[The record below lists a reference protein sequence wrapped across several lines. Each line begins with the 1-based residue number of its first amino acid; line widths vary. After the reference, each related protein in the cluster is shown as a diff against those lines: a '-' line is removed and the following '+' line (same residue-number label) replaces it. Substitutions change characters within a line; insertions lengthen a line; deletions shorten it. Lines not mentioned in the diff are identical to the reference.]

1 MSTSG
6 GIEVEQKFRLD
17 DVAALEKRLMESGAS
32 FVSNQEEV
40 DTYLR
45 HPSRDFSQT
54 DEALRIRQIGDW
66 AVITYKGPRKKGP
79 VKVRKEIEIPI
90 VQKTLGM
97 WLDVWQSLGFEEV
110 AQVRKTR
117 RAFKLEHK
125 GRRFTI
131 TLDHVK
137 DIGDF
142 AEVELLVVDHA
153 QADLAAEAIQ
163 DVAALLELHEI
174 ERRSYL
180 SLVRG
185 SIEPP
190 VAEVH

>member
-1 MSTSG
+1 MSNSG
-6 GIEVEQKFRLD
+6 GIEVEQKFRLN
-17 DVAALEKRLMESGAS
+17 DVGALEKRLMESGAS

-66 AVITYKGPRKKGP
+66 SVITYKGPRKKGP

-90 VQKTLGM
+90 VQKTLPM
-97 WLDVWQSLGFEEV
+97 WLDVWSSLGFEEV
-110 AQVRKTR
+110 AQVRKNR
-117 RAFKLEHK
+117 RAFKLEYK
-125 GRRFTI
+125 QRRFTI

-137 DIGDF
+137 DVGDF
-142 AEVELLVVDHA
+142 AEVELVVFDQA

-163 DVAALLELHEI
+163 DVAALLELHDL

-185 SIEPP
+185 TIEPP

>member
-1 MSTSG
+1 MSNSG
-6 GIEVEQKFRLD
+6 GIEVEQKFRLN
-17 DVAALEKRLMESGAS
+17 DVGALEKRLMESGAS

-45 HPSRDFSQT
+45 HPCRDFSQT

-66 AVITYKGPRKKGP
+66 SVITYKGPRKKGP
-79 VKVRKEIEIPI
+79 VKMRKEIEIPI
-90 VQKTLGM
+90 GQKTLPM
-97 WLDVWQSLGFEEV
+97 WLDVWKSLGFEGV
-110 AQVRKTR
+110 AQVRKNR
-117 RAFKLEHK
+117 RAFKLEYK
-125 GRRFTI
+125 QRRFTI

-137 DIGDF
+137 DVGDF
-142 AEVELLVVDHA
+142 AEVELVVFDQA

-163 DVAALLELHEI
+163 DVAALLELHDL

-185 SIEPP
+185 TIEPP